1 MKLAMATLVWLVSS
15 YLLVF
20 IWGSTSLPEAYAMPP
35 PSPVNCDAT
44 GCKLHNS
51 YGVWNDRKECWVQN
65 VIYPTTEEELR
76 LAVAEANQKKLKV
89 KIITGFSHTIP
100 KLACPG
106 NELSKNSVLI
116 STAKYNSGIKVDVK
130 SLTVTA
136 DSGVGLRDLINKVEE
151 AGLSLVAS
159 PYWEGVSIGGLISTG
174 AHGSSW
180 WGKGGAVHDHV
191 VGLSLVVPAK
201 ASEGYAKIIQLDSRN
216 QNFNAAKLS
225 LGVLGAISKVT
236 LSLEPGFKRSIT
248 NVYSNDSHF
257 EDEFMDLAKKHEF
270 ADITWNPSKH
280 AVIYR
285 QDDRVP
291 LNNSGDG
298 INDYLGFQSNLI
310 LISKTVRS
318 SEKALETSRNGN
330 GKCLMA
336 NTVVGY
342 KKLVANGMKNNNLL
356 FTGYPVVGRQGKMQT
371 SGSCLYS
378 SASNTLST
386 CAWDPRIKG
395 LFFYETTAIFPAAK
409 FRSFIQD
416 VKKLRDLNPEH
427 FCGVDIYNGF
437 LIRFIKASDS
447 YLGQPE
453 DSVVVDF
460 NYYRAN
466 EASTPRLNQD
476 IWEEVE
482 QIAFFKYGAKPH
494 WAKNRNVAFLGVQQ
508 KYPNFCKFL
517 AAKKQLDPD
526 NMFSS
531 YWSDKIIFG
540 NETEKAEGCAM
551 EGMCICSEDKH
562 CNPSKGYFCKPGIVY
577 TQAKVC
583 RFSASLLA

>member
-1 MKLAMATLVWLVSS
+1 MKLTMATLVWLVSS
-15 YLLVF
+15 CLLLL
-20 IWGSTSLPEAYAMPP
+20 IWGSTSLPKAYAMPP
-35 PSPVNCDAT
+35 PSPVDCDAT

-51 YGVWNDRKECWVQN
+51 YGVWNDRKR
-65 VIYPTTEEELR
+65 EELR
-76 LAVAEANQKKLKV
+76 LAVAEANRKKLKA

-116 STAKYNSGIKVDVK
+116 STAKYNSGIQVDVK

-136 DSGVGLRDLINKVEE
+136 DSGVV

-180 WGKGGAVHDHV
+180 WGKV
-191 VGLSLVVPAK
+191 VQFMIMWIRK
-201 ASEGYAKIIQLDSRN
+201 NYQLDSRN
-216 QNFNAAKLS
+216 QIFNAAKLS
-225 LGVLGAISKVT
+225 LG
-236 LSLEPGFKRSIT
+236 PGFKRSIT
-248 NVYSNDSHF
+248 NIYSNDRHF

-291 LNNSGDG
+291 LNSSGDG
-298 INDYLGFQSNLI
+298 INDYIGFQSNLI

-318 SEKALETSRNGN
+318 SEKALETSRNVN

-342 KKLVANGMKNNNLL
+342 KKLVANGLKNNNLL

-378 SASNTLST
+378 AASNTLST
-386 CAWDPRIKG
+386 
-395 LFFYETTAIFPAAK
+395 Y
-409 FRSFIQD
+409 
-416 VKKLRDLNPEH
+416 VKKLRDLKPEH

-437 LIRFIKASDS
+437 LIRFIKASDA

-494 WAKNRNVAFLGVQQ
+494 WAKNRNLAFLGVQQ

-562 CNPSKGYFCKPGIVY
+562 CNPSKGYFCKPGVVY
-577 TQAKVC
+577 NQAKVC